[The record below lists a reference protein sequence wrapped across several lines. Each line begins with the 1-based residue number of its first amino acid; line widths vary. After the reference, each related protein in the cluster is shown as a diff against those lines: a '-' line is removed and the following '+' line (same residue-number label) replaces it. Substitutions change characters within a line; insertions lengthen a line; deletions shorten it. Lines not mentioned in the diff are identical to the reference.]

1 MERLTRTKDEYEC
14 RIAGG
19 CPAEEW
25 IDEHLG
31 LGLAEAKEE
40 VCLNCPFEKYINK
53 LAEYEDCLEKATKYI
68 KLAKEIIK

>member
-25 IDEHLG
+25 IINEYLG
-31 LGLAEAKEE
+31 LSLAKAKEDI
-40 VCLNCPFEKYINK
+40 CLTALLKNILIN
-53 LAEYEDCLEKATKYI
+53 
-68 KLAKEIIK
+68 